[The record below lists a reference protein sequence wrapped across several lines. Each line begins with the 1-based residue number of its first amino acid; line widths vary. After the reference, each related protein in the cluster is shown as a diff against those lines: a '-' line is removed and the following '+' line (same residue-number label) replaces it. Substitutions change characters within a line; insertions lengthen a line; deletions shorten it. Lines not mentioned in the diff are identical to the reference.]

1 MGACNYS
8 QHPCQSVSDHAYMQ
22 FMSCCAIVKNNL
34 LRIAFVLAGVGLF
47 FLFAESLTPH
57 EFADSRTEITRL
69 QG

>member
-8 QHPCQSVSDHAYMQ
+8 QHPSQSISNHAYMQ
-22 FMSCCAIVKNNL
+22 FMTCCAIVRNNL
-34 LRIAFVLAGVGLF
+34 LRIAFVLVGVAVF

-57 EFADSRTEITRL
+57 ELASAQTEITRL